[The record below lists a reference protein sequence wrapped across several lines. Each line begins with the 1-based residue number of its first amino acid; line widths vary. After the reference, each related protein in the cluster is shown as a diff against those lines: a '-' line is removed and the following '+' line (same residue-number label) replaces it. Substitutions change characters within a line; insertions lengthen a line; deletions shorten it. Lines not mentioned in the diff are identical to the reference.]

1 MKNIFMN
8 EIKEFWSLVNKFY
21 FCNFILVTSLL
32 ASIVLAFTIQFKTE
46 SLQDKISQTQ
56 EQISFYRDQ
65 ISLLEVE
72 WTYQTRPER
81 LRDLSTRYL
90 KDNGYTLASQIKNGE
105 TMEKYYFATYGNGA
119 AVEVASNKEVE
130 L

>member
-1 MKNIFMN
+1 
-8 EIKEFWSLVNKFY
+8 
-21 FCNFILVTSLL
+21 VTSLL

-105 TMEKYYFATYGNGA
+105 TMEKYYFATYGNA
-119 AVEVASNKEVE
+119 PAVEVASNKEVE